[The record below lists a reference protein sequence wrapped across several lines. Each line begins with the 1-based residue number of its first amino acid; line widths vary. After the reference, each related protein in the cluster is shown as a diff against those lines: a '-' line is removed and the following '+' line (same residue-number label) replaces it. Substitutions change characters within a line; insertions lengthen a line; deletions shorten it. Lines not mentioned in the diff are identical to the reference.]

1 MISLTVN
8 ELKKYIISSRFCNIT
23 NVCNLKANGSILF
36 DLSLLGTPKECTV
49 YVRCVS
55 GNGGI
60 IASSGEHVFEGKILS
75 KTSQS
80 FTINLAENQVLRIER
95 PGESYGVIEIL
106 RIELNVT
113 KEDIILSNKWK
124 EKLDKCTDYKFITV
138 RNNRLFA
145 SEGAFLKA
153 ESILFL
159 ETDPPNFYVL
169 EDGIAKFS
177 RSCEI
182 IGLEVSGTPHVKN
195 INYLPHISSAE
206 KQYPTENPQQKQ
218 VYSSSIEQYV
228 NPISGNSAP
237 VNNILFDSMANQNF
251 RGIRT
256 DGNVVVTDHGV
267 KINHKG
273 SITIPVAAI
282 LPGYSYIVIVEV
294 RNINGN
300 GKFHAYIS
308 PSKDIKHNILFAN
321 ALQRNVT
328 STIYSGYDGPFSVV
342 VSRHPSSTGEI
353 MVSRVILMANINAF
367 PPTPIIR
374 DRMLPAQ
381 NDTVGEIKLS
391 GEFFISE
398 NDMKKVHGEY
408 EMPKLENLK
417 FAIVI
422 PSYNNTQWTE
432 KTLSSVFSQNKDN
445 YRAIFIDDCSSDD
458 TFDKAN
464 RLVGA
469 SGKSDKVTLIRNEK
483 RMGALYNLY
492 TAIHSCDDNEIIVTL
507 DGDDWFAHDK
517 VIEKLDSVYSNSNVW
532 MSYGQYQSYP
542 DNGAGC
548 SRQIPTH
555 ITAHNAFRQYG
566 WCSSHLRT
574 FYAWLF
580 KKIKKEDL
588 LDKSGNF
595 YPMAWDLSFMF
606 GLLEMSGQHAVFIPD
621 ILYIYNVANP
631 INDYKV
637 NLQLQQA
644 LEREIRA
651 KAKYD
656 RV

>member
-1 MISLTVN
+1 MITLTGS
-8 ELKKYIISSRFCNIT
+8 ELKKHITNSRFCNIT
-23 NVCNLKANGSILF
+23 NVVSLKANGNILF
-36 DLSLLGTPKECTV
+36 DLSSLGCPTQCTI
-49 YVRCVS
+49 YARCAS
-55 GNGGI
+55 GNGLI
-60 IASSGEHVFEGKILS
+60 LVISGEHVYNDKILS
-75 KTSQS
+75 KKSQT
-80 FTINLAENQVLRIER
+80 FTINLADNQILRIER
-95 PGESYGVIEIL
+95 PNESYGVIEIL
-106 RIELNVT
+106 KVELNVT
-113 KEDIILSNKWK
+113 KEDVILSNKWK
-124 EKLDKCTDYKFITV
+124 EKLDKCIDYKFIKV
-138 RNNRLFA
+138 RNNRLFV
-145 SEGAFLKA
+145 SESGFIKA

-159 ETDPPNFYVL
+159 ETEPPNLFTL
-169 EDGIAKFS
+169 ENGVAKFN

-182 IGLEVSGTPHVKN
+182 IGLEVSGTPAVKN
-195 INYLPHISSAE
+195 LNYLPHIVSAE
-206 KQYPTENPQQKQ
+206 KQYPTENNRKQ
-218 VYSSSIEQYV
+218 IYNNIEQY
-228 NPISGNSAP
+228 NYSFDKINTPNT
-237 VNNILFDSMANQNF
+237 NNILFDSLESNIF
-251 RGIRT
+251 RGLRA
-256 DGNVVVTDHGV
+256 DGNVSVTDRGV
-267 KINHKG
+267 KLNHKG

-282 LPGYSYIVIVEV
+282 LPGYSYIAIVET

-300 GKFHAYIS
+300 GKFCVNIS
-308 PSKDIKHNILFAN
+308 PTKNAKQTVLFAT
-321 ALQRNVT
+321 ALQRNIT
-328 STIYSGYDGPFSVV
+328 STIYSGYEGPFSFVI
-342 VSRHPSSTGEI
+342 SRHPSVSSTGEI
-353 MVSRVILMANINAF
+353 MISRIILMANVNVF
-367 PPTPIIR
+367 PPTPIIKER
-374 DRMLPAQ
+374 LLGPKFNETQLP
-381 NDTVGEIKLS
+381 
-391 GEFFISE
+391 GEFYITE
-398 NDMKKVHGEY
+398 NDAKKVHGEY

-417 FAIVI
+417 FVTII

-432 KTLSSVFSQNKDN
+432 KCLSSALNQNKEN
-445 YRAIFIDDCSSDD
+445 YRVVFIDDCSSDD
-458 TFDKAN
+458 TFDKAKN
-464 RLVGA
+464 IA
-469 SGKSDKVTLIRNEK
+469 ESSGSDKITLIRNEK

-492 TAIHSCDDNEIIVTL
+492 TAIHNCDDNEVVITL

-548 SRQIPTH
+548 SQQIPTH
-555 ITAHNAFRQYG
+555 ITAHNAFRQFR

-606 GLLEMSGQHAVFIPD
+606 PLLEMSGLHSTFLPD